1 VTRYRI
7 TRANPGSTEQ
17 LVEAGGYGYAHSCVT
32 SENFP
37 ARAKTVGPAEIV
49 LIGFE
54 GVVTAAEVLTEAARR
69 GLGRPTYEDALHFG
83 AEHPEA
89 QREHAI
95 VFLHEP
101 WVGYFGRRDVLCLW
115 SNAGRREM
123 GLEGFDDPFGPHCR
137 FALVAPPS
145 DAVTVER
152 TDVRSPGARALI
164 EALNA
169 ELLSR
174 YPEPGT
180 DHFEL
185 DADEVAPGRGA
196 FLIASRAGEAV
207 GCGAVRRIDPGTGEI
222 KRMYVSPPARGFGL
236 GRTVLAALEAEAR
249 ALGLV
254 RLVLETGVRQP
265 EAIALY
271 ERAGF
276 SRIGP
281 FGAYEA
287 HALSVFMGKDLRP
300 R

>member
-1 VTRYRI
+1 MTRYRI
-7 TRANPGSTEQ
+7 TRASPRSTEQ

-32 SENFP
+32 SDNFP
-37 ARAKTVGPAEIV
+37 ARAKAAGPAEIV

-54 GVVTAAEVLTEAARR
+54 GAVTAAEALAEAARR
-69 GLGRPTYEDALHFG
+69 GLERPTYEDALHFG

-89 QREHAI
+89 QREHPI
-95 VFLHEP
+95 VFLHDP
-101 WVGYFGRRDVLCLW
+101 WVGYFGRRDVLSLW
-115 SNAGRREM
+115 SNAGRREL
-123 GLEGFDDPFGPHCR
+123 GLEGFDDRFGPDCR
-137 FALVAPPS
+137 FAFVAPGS
-145 DAVTVER
+145 ADVTVER
-152 TDVRSPGARALI
+152 ADVLSPGARALI
-164 EALNA
+164 EALDA

-196 FLIASRAGEAV
+196 FLIAARAGEPV
-207 GCGAVRRIDPGTGEI
+207 GCGALRRTEPGAGEI
-222 KRMYVSPPARGFGL
+222 KRMYVSPAARGL
-236 GRTVLAALEAEAR
+236 GVGRAVLAALEAEAR
-249 ALGLV
+249 ALGLE

-276 SRIGP
+276 SRIGR
-281 FGAYEA
+281 FGGYED
-287 HALSVFMGKDLRP
+287 HALTVFMGKDLRA